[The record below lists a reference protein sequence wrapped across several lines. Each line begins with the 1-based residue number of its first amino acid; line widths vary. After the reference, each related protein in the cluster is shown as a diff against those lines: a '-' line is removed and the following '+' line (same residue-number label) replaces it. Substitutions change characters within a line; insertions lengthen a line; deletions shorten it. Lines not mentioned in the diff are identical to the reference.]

1 MKTIAVTGS
10 TGSMGRGVGP
20 LVVAAF
26 RGRGYRV
33 LTLDITAP
41 AQFDPEFRPVDLT
54 DYGAT
59 FAALHGAEGVVHL
72 AANAA
77 PDTNHVTGAQRFHV
91 NTLAAYNVFQASAAM
106 GIAKVVWASSETV
119 LGYPFEQV
127 DPKVL
132 PVTDDDPAI
141 PTGSYGISKAVTE
154 ELARHMHRV
163 HGTTFIGLRLSRIHY
178 NTPGHPTSYEA
189 IRAGWIHPA
198 PLRTNLFGYV
208 DARDVAQAAVKALES
223 SVTGA
228 EAMTIA
234 AADTTWTK
242 PNAELVAEFF
252 PNTVLRP
259 GTGDFETLIS
269 IEKARKLIGY
279 EPEYSWRDVLKG

>member
-1 MKTIAVTGS
+1 
-10 TGSMGRGVGP
+10 
-20 LVVAAF
+20 
-26 RGRGYRV
+26 
-33 LTLDITAP
+33 
-41 AQFDPEFRPVDLT
+41 
-54 DYGAT
+54 
-59 FAALHGAEGVVHL
+59 
-72 AANAA
+72 
-77 PDTNHVTGAQRFHV
+77 
-91 NTLAAYNVFQASAAM
+91 
-106 GIAKVVWASSETV
+106 V

-163 HGTTFIGLRLSRIHY
+163 YGTTFIGLRLSRIHHD
-178 NTPGHPTSYEA
+178 TPGHPTSYEA
-189 IRAGWIHPA
+189 IRAGWIDPA

-223 SVTGA
+223 SLAGA

-252 PNTVLRP
+252 HNTVLRA